1 VGHVHRVRPDVLHT
15 HLGYADVLGGL
26 AGRLLGVPVVSTVH
40 GHQWDGDRRERLRV
54 GLQATV
60 RRHAATRVI
69 AVSDAARAAYLS
81 SGADRDEHVVTIRN
95 AVSPTPAVGDRR
107 TLRAALGV
115 GTDDLLVAMVSTL
128 RPEKGHV
135 HAVDAVRRLA
145 PTFPALRLYV
155 AGEGPSRPALERAA
169 ADLGDRVVIA
179 GFRPDAMTVI
189 GAADV
194 LLQPS
199 LHDALPTTVMEA
211 MAAGRAIVASAVGG
225 IPELI
230 TDGESGV
237 LVAPPVAGEALARA
251 LAPLLRDE
259 ARRERLGAGARA
271 RFERD
276 LSPDTWGRRLHE
288 VYAEVAGR

>member
-1 VGHVHRVRPDVLHT
+1 VG
-15 HLGYADVLGGL
+15 
-26 AGRLLGVPVVSTVH
+26 
-40 GHQWDGDRRERLRV
+40 RRERLRV

-115 GTDDLLVAMVSTL
+115 GADDLLVAMVSTL

-135 HAVDAVRRLA
+135 HAIDAVRRLA
-145 PTFPALRLYV
+145 PTFPTLRLYV
-155 AGEGPSRPALERAA
+155 AGEGPSRPAVERAA
-169 ADLGDRVVIA
+169 ADLGDRVVLA
-179 GFRPDAMTVI
+179 GFRPDAMTVL

-237 LVAPPVAGEALARA
+237 LVAPPVTGEALARA
-251 LAPLLRDE
+251 MAPLLGEPAHRD
-259 ARRERLGAGARA
+259 RLGAGARA

-276 LSPDTWGRRLHE
+276 LSPVTWGRRLSE
-288 VYAEVAGR
+288 VYAEVAAR